1 MISDATRRQIE
12 AQLPFHGVR
21 EGFAVF

>member
-1 MISDATRRQIE
+1 MISDATGRQIE